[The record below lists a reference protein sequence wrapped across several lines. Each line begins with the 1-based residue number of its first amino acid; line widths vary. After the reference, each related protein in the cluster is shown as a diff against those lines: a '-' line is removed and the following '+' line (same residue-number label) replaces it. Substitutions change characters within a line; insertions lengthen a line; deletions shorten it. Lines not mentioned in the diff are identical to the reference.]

1 MFNIGFTELLFLAA
15 LALLLIGPKE
25 LPQVA
30 RMVGRFLN
38 ELKRSADV
46 FKEEINKS
54 TADIKPPRLDDI
66 LKDKKDDNNKPS

>member
-1 MFNIGFTELLFLAA
+1 MFNIGFSELLFLGA

-30 RMVGRFLN
+30 RMIGRFLN

-54 TADIKPPRLDDI
+54 TADIRPPRLEDI
-66 LKDKKDDNNKPS
+66 LKEKKDDDKKPS

>member
-30 RMVGRFLN
+30 RTIGRFLN

-54 TADIKPPRLDDI
+54 TADIKPPRFEDI
-66 LKDKKDDNNKPS
+66 LKEKKDDDKKPS